1 MCLDERAQKGQQVPS
16 AGSPDS
22 FADSNAGQQK
32 LGPPSFEGTALAHR
46 DLPIFSATCLGSVTV
61 SPIIHITVNIKILD
75 LLNFVCKV
83 IFVHLLSR
91 QLDSLL
97 VDAKPFMDYT
107 KFSLFYSLVK

>member
-1 MCLDERAQKGQQVPS
+1 MCLGERAQKGQQVPS

-32 LGPPSFEGTALAHR
+32 LGPSSFEGTALAHR

-75 LLNFVCKV
+75 LLNFVCKLV
-83 IFVHLLSR
+83 FR
-91 QLDSLL
+91 SL
-97 VDAKPFMDYT
+97 AH
-107 KFSLFYSLVK
+107 